1 MRHFY
6 PDKKSMDI
14 LQIITA
20 IVGFVI
26 YIIINHFLQN
36 EKIIMICGFF
46 ILSVCV
52 VIIFIYLPM
61 YFTNLKYTATDKE
74 IIRTAGVIFK
84 THQSVRYS
92 SIQYTSVIK
101 TFFSGYTGF
110 NFIIFFVFGGRCSLM
125 FLSQKDTDEI
135 LKLSGSIY
143 GGEK

>member
-26 YIIINHFLQN
+26 YMVTNYFVQK
-36 EKIIMICGFF
+36 EKIILICGFF
-46 ILSVCV
+46 ILSICA
-52 VIIFIYLPM
+52 VIIFIHLPM
-61 YFTNLKYTATDKE
+61 YFANLEYTATDKE
-74 IIRTAGVIFK
+74 IIRKSGAIFK
-84 THQSVRYS
+84 KHQSIRYS
-92 SIQYTSVIK
+92 SIQYTLVIR
-101 TFFSGYTGF
+101 TFLSGYTGF

>member
-20 IVGFVI
+20 VAGLVI
-26 YIIINHFLQN
+26 YMIINHFVPD
-36 EKIIMICGFF
+36 EKIIMICGIF
-46 ILSVCV
+46 ILTICI
-52 VIIFIYLPM
+52 VIIFLYLPM
-61 YFTNLKYTATDKE
+61 YFANLKYTATDKE
-74 IIRTAGVIFK
+74 IIRTSGVIFK
-84 THQSVRYS
+84 TNQSVRYS

-101 TFFSGYTGF
+101 TFLSGYTGF